1 MKKYTYNDWWKGI
14 ICPADDNAPEG
25 LIKWKDIVAT
35 DIIKIKEKQK
45 EIFDSEAEKLF
56 IDLKKIFID
65 RKNKSKEPYFL
76 IENTLNEIKEILFG
90 KVPKVDMIVT
100 DYLELRIPQTE
111 YKTLRNYIKN
121 IYENGMSINYNL
133 IFSPNHALKQL
144 NDPLFDGEGLY
155 RFYKW
160 LDKLSKETDEFSIND
175 GNPFPEIFRDNDS
188 YKLYSE
194 LKEKLIKNNSL
205 ITCHSFI
212 YHTLKYNNHLKDI
225 RQKAYIDFLIEN
237 EGVTILANRIM
248 SRRTD
253 YLKVLLKKHFP
264 HLNQY

>member
-65 RKNKSKEPYFL
+65 RTNKSKEPYFL

-100 DYLELRIPQTE
+100 DYL
-111 YKTLRNYIKN
+111 
-121 IYENGMSINYNL
+121 
-133 IFSPNHALKQL
+133 
-144 NDPLFDGEGLY
+144 
-155 RFYKW
+155 
-160 LDKLSKETDEFSIND
+160 
-175 GNPFPEIFRDNDS
+175 
-188 YKLYSE
+188 
-194 LKEKLIKNNSL
+194 
-205 ITCHSFI
+205 
-212 YHTLKYNNHLKDI
+212 
-225 RQKAYIDFLIEN
+225 
-237 EGVTILANRIM
+237 
-248 SRRTD
+248 
-253 YLKVLLKKHFP
+253 
-264 HLNQY
+264 